1 MLLVGAAYQHGC
13 LPLAAEAIERAIA
26 LNGVSADQNVAA
38 FRWGRAAAMAPD
50 AVEAALTP
58 AAPAEVAPDRRALAI
73 LERTGAT
80 GELRRI
86 LEVRVPELVAYQS
99 AAYAE
104 RYAEEVARVVAVEQ
118 ERVGAE
124 AGPVAEAYARGL
136 FKFMAYKDEYEV
148 ARLHLD
154 PAERS
159 RINAEFGPGAKV
171 QVLLHPPVLRAM
183 GMKRKLRLGPSAR
196 PLLYALR
203 GARRLR
209 GTPLDPFG
217 YAEVR
222 RVERELIAEYRDT
235 VDRALGRLTPDT
247 AGLVQAIAELPDVV
261 RGYEDIKLAG
271 VAEFRSRS
279 QDRLAELEGRTAS
292 TNEAGA

>member
-1 MLLVGAAYQHGC
+1 VQRSGA
-13 LPLAAEAIERAIA
+13 E
-26 LNGVSADQNVAA
+26 
-38 FRWGRAAAMAPD
+38 
-50 AVEAALTP
+50 
-58 AAPAEVAPDRRALAI
+58 
-73 LERTGAT
+73 

-86 LEVRVPELVAYQS
+86 LEIRVPELVAYQS

-104 RYAEEVARVVAVEQ
+104 RYVDDVLAVAAVER
-118 ERVGAE
+118 EHLAGD
-124 AGPVAEAYARGL
+124 AGPVVEAYARHL
-136 FKFMAYKDEYEV
+136 FKLMAYKDEYEV

-154 PAERS
+154 PAERA
-159 RINAEFGPGAKV
+159 RITEEFGPGAKV
-171 QVLLHPPVLRAM
+171 QVLLHPPALRAM

-209 GTPLDPFG
+209 GTPLDVFG

-222 RVERELIAEYRDT
+222 RVERELIAEYRET
-235 VDRALGRLTPDT
+235 VARALRHLTPDT
-247 AGLVQAIAELPDVV
+247 ADRVRAIAELPDVV

-279 QDRLAELEGRTAS
+279 LDRLAELEGPPAS
-292 TNEAGA
+292 TENAGA